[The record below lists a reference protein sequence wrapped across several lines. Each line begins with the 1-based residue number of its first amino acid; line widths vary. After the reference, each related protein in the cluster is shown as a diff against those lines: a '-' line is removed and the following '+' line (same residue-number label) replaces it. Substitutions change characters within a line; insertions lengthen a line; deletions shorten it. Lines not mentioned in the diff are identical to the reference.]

1 MAYLETPE
9 VLVALLYVSGVLYQ
23 VNLEACFADH
33 QSLYEEKKIISKAK
47 EGKTT
52 SIISL
57 DEQLRCQI
65 SLGDLLFDVGVVGR

>member
-1 MAYLETPE
+1 MLYSMCQEYYIRLIWRRVLRIIKAYMRK
-9 VLVALLYVSGVLYQ
+9 
-23 VNLEACFADH
+23 
-33 QSLYEEKKIISKAK
+33 KKIISKAK